1 MLDYYFNEF
10 GGKVMLDDGAN
21 VNGIQMLQKY
31 GFEIMEKSEAS
42 TLLKLTKLKYN
53 QLKNESK

>member
-1 MLDYYFNEF
+1 MLAYYFNEF

-31 GFEIMEKSEAS
+31 GFEIMGQSEAS

>member
-10 GGKVMLDDGAN
+10 GGEVMLDDVAN
-21 VNGIQMLQKY
+21 ANGVQVLKKY
-31 GFEIMEKSEAS
+31 GFEIISQSQTS
-42 TLLKLTKLKYN
+42 TLLKLTKSKYN

>member
-1 MLDYYFNEF
+1 
-10 GGKVMLDDGAN
+10 MLDDGAN
-21 VNGIQMLQKY
+21 VNGIQRLQKY
-31 GFEIMEKSEAS
+31 GFEIMGQSEAS